1 MSAARLAARSRHVC
15 GAARGALAALLSV
28 CTTRQPYLPSG
39 GIGAGAAR
47 CPDPG
52 GRLRDNRRA
61 RGDTRGVI
69 RRSLRYVNELPE
81 AIQKR
86 LALAYSAKELLAYGL
101 RDRLREGYSIKD
113 FRADLMAALVVGV
126 VALPLSMALA
136 IACDVPPQHGLYT
149 AIIAGFVCA
158 LLGGTRLQV
167 TGPTAAFVV
176 ILVPIVH
183 KFGLGGLLVAGMMA
197 GVMLVA
203 MGLARLGKLM
213 QFVPHP
219 VTTGFTMGIAIVIG
233 LLQLKD
239 VLGVQLPRTEGTFS
253 YLGALWDARG
263 SINPYDVG
271 IAVIT
276 VALLL
281 VLPRLF
287 KRVPPPLIALTAVS
301 LLVVLCEHVWP
312 GFHASTIG
320 NLDKFS
326 FKIGNEIR
334 HGIPPLP
341 PIPVVP
347 WSLGGMSLDFQTIRE
362 LMPSAFAIAM
372 LGAIESLMAAVVAD
386 GMSGTRHD
394 PNAELIALGIGN
406 ILCPFFGGIAATGA
420 LARTATN
427 IRAGARSPFA
437 AAMHAIFILACTIM
451 LAPLVSY
458 LPMAALAGLLIIVAR
473 NMSEARH
480 FTRLLRIAARS
491 DVIVMLTCFTL
502 TVVFDMVIAVTVGV
516 VLSALLFMRRMA
528 ETTTVELDSPREHGL
543 GFDLPAGV
551 RLYEVAGPMFFGAAK
566 SAMEVIAT
574 VGNRNDHTFVLNMQ
588 YVPTIDA
595 TGLVAL
601 ESVLDRLFRSRI
613 KVIFAGLTPEVAELL
628 ERAGIKREPGR
639 LAYAPDLETALSMA
653 IVHGARLRRA
663 SDAPTAAA

>member
-1 MSAARLAARSRHVC
+1 
-15 GAARGALAALLSV
+15 
-28 CTTRQPYLPSG
+28 
-39 GIGAGAAR
+39 
-47 CPDPG
+47 
-52 GRLRDNRRA
+52 
-61 RGDTRGVI
+61 VI

-81 AIQKR
+81 ALQKQ
-86 LALAYSAKELLAYGL
+86 LALAYSAKDLLAYGL
-101 RDRLREGYSIKD
+101 RARLREGYSIND
-113 FRADLMAALVVGV
+113 FRADLLAALVVGV

-136 IACDVPPQHGLYT
+136 IACEVPPQHGLYT

-158 LLGGTRLQV
+158 LLGGTRFQV

-197 GVMLVA
+197 GVMLLA

-239 VLGVQLPRTEGTFS
+239 VFGVKLPRTEGTFE
-253 YLGALWDARG
+253 YLGALWDARA

-271 IAVIT
+271 VAAVTIS
-276 VALLL
+276 LLL
-281 VLPRLF
+281 LLPRVL
-287 KRVPPPLIALTAVS
+287 KRVPAPLIALTIVS
-301 LLVVLCEHVWP
+301 LLVVVCHRWWP
-312 GFHASTIG
+312 GFHVSTIG
-320 NLDKFS
+320 NLDKFT

-347 WSLGGMSLDFQTIRE
+347 WHLGGGITLDYHTIRE
-362 LMPSAFAIAM
+362 LLPSAFAIAM

-386 GMSGTRHD
+386 GMSGSQHD

-406 ILCPFFGGIAATGA
+406 ILCPLFGGIAATGA

-427 IRAGARSPFA
+427 VRAGARSPFA

-451 LAPLVSY
+451 LAGLVAY

-480 FTRLLRIAARS
+480 FARLLRIAARS
-491 DVIVMLTCFTL
+491 DVIVMVTCFLL

-516 VLSALLFMRRMA
+516 VLAALLFMRRMA
-528 ETTTVELDSPREHGL
+528 TTIKVEVDSPQVHGL
-543 GFDLPAGV
+543 SIELPPGV

-566 SAMEVIAT
+566 SAMEVIAA
-574 VGNRNDHTFVLNMQ
+574 VGNRNDHTFVLNMER
-588 YVPTIDA
+588 VPTIDA

-601 ESVLDRLFRSRI
+601 ESVLDRLFRSHI
-613 KVIFAGLTPEVAELL
+613 KVIFAGLTPEVADLL
-628 ERAGIKREPGR
+628 DRAGIKREPGR
-639 LAYAPDLETALSMA
+639 LAYAPDVETAISMA
-653 IVHGARLRRA
+653 IVHGARTRRTVEP
-663 SDAPTAAA
+663 PTVAA

>member
-1 MSAARLAARSRHVC
+1 
-15 GAARGALAALLSV
+15 
-28 CTTRQPYLPSG
+28 
-39 GIGAGAAR
+39 
-47 CPDPG
+47 
-52 GRLRDNRRA
+52 
-61 RGDTRGVI
+61 VI

-86 LALAYSAKELLAYGL
+86 LALAYSAKDLLAYGL
-101 RDRLREGYSIKD
+101 RERLREGYSVKD
-113 FRADLMAALVVGV
+113 FRADLLSALVVGV

-197 GVMLVA
+197 GV
-203 MGLARLGKLM
+203 KLM

-239 VLGVQLPRTEGTFS
+239 VFGVRLPRTEGMFE
-253 YLGALWDARG
+253 YLGALWDARRA
-263 SINPYDVG
+263 INPYDVG
-271 IAVIT
+271 IAVVT
-276 VALLL
+276 VGLLL
-281 VLPRLF
+281 GLPKIF
-287 KRVPPPLIALTAVS
+287 KRVPAPLIALTAVS
-301 LLVVLCEHVWP
+301 LLVVLCDHIWP

-341 PIPVVP
+341 PIPIVP
-347 WSLGGMSLDFQTIRE
+347 WSLGGLTLDYATIRE
-362 LMPSAFAIAM
+362 LLPSAFAIAM

-406 ILCPFFGGIAATGA
+406 VLCPFFGGIAATGA

-427 IRAGARSPFA
+427 IRAGARSPFS
-437 AAMHAIFILACTIM
+437 AAMHAIFILACTIV
-451 LAPLVSY
+451 LAPLVAY

-480 FTRLLRIAARS
+480 FARLLRIAARS
-491 DVIVMLTCFTL
+491 DVVVMVTCFTL

-516 VLSALLFMRRMA
+516 MLAALLFMRRMA
-528 ETTTVELDSPREHGL
+528 ISTTVALESPHEHGI
-543 GFDLPAGV
+543 GIDLPPGV
-551 RLYEVAGPMFFGAAK
+551 RMYEVAGPMFFGAAK
-566 SAMEVIAT
+566 SAMEVLAT
-574 VGNRNDHTFVLNMQ
+574 VGDRRDHTVVLNMQ
-588 YVPTIDA
+588 HVPTIDV

-601 ESVLDRLFRSRI
+601 ESALDRLFRSRI
-613 KVIFAGLTPEVAELL
+613 KVILTGLTAEVADML
-628 ERAGIKREPGR
+628 ERAGIRRDPGR
-639 LAYAPDLETALSMA
+639 LAFAPDVETALSMA
-653 IVHGARLRRA
+653 IVHAARLRTSA
-663 SDAPTAAA
+663 EPPVAAA